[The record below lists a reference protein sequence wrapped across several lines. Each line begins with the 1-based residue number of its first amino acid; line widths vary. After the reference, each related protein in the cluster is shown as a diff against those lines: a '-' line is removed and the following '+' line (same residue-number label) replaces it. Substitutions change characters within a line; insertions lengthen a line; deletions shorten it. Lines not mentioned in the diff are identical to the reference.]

1 MVCVDTDAPP
11 KMPPKSYTP
20 AQILLSINAK
30 KTSDKDTNE
39 KTVEESREQ
48 ILGPPHA
55 VPSPDSERLK
65 SSPSQKGVNLSELL
79 TGNKNN
85 KNKPKTFMVKLK
97 VPPKQ
102 AHIVTLKFKDSGLLK
117 NAVSKPKVHAN
128 SSPHPFFKEVFQ
140 RLKTKSDMKVFHNG
154 DERDQPASIA
164 QRSYTLPK
172 PDRSSFKVRNLSPP
186 EMLQLKS
193 LYDHCQH
200 LGLPL
205 KTKIIIPDLSFSG
218 IDFLLFYSLYKDI
231 SSSRESIHKGY
242 VVTIDTEPNLNMQT
256 ITNSYRHLQ
265 FDERYNKF
273 FDPQYC
279 QSLAQDTV
287 NQWCDLYRPHEH
299 SRSLQKQY
307 IANDVF
313 NWLTTAFSNL
323 KKVNQVKRKEKLT
336 KKKSSSTKELDS
348 FIVFSDHEET
358 DHELDDFSTTVPS
371 LIIEG
376 PLGCG
381 KTSMIHSIVD
391 DELDGFVFE
400 FNSSQSR
407 ARKEIDF
414 HLKQIGTT
422 SMVQRSKSYNNDKTV
437 ILFDDVDLIDDDDKE
452 FWSGATDLL
461 SYSYRPVVF
470 ITSDLKKIPTHIVD
484 ESTVY
489 RFDKIPKNEIYQYLN
504 MLALSRNLNIDSKV
518 LNELSAMDLRKSL
531 MQLQMFSYN
540 FDLSNVGLTNVTVI
554 NDEDTTNVT
563 EHESNLEQLNNIQ
576 YQMDLDYFTK
586 AGKFSDD
593 ADSYID
599 EDLAGDL
606 GIVEGRISDRYE
618 TDRNSCI
625 EFYASKYFSNG
636 SRSKACRYMDG
647 DDYNKKHPA
656 NTFYSLSREK
666 VALDLLGLVRA
677 MAQREYTRA
686 QNNYPRRFDLHPLDT
701 FDLLHISST
710 TAL

>member
-1 MVCVDTDAPP
+1 MCVDTDVPP
-11 KMPPKSYTP
+11 NMPPKSYTP
-20 AQILLSINAK
+20 AQILLSFNTK
-30 KTSDKDTNE
+30 KQSDKDTNE
-39 KTVEESREQ
+39 KTVEECTKLIQVSPHTMSLPNSEESKS
-48 ILGPPHA
+48 PPQ
-55 VPSPDSERLK
+55 K
-65 SSPSQKGVNLSELL
+65 SVNLSELL
-79 TGNKNN
+79 TGNKNS
-85 KNKPKTFMVKLK
+85 KSKSKTFMVKLK
-97 VPPKQ
+97 VPQKQ
-102 AHIVTLKFKDSGLLK
+102 THMVTLKFKDSRMLG

-140 RLKTKSDMKVFHNG
+140 RLKTKSNLKVSHNDSGG
-154 DERDQPASIA
+154 DQSTSIT

-172 PDRSSFKVRNLSPP
+172 PNRSCFKVRNISPP

-200 LGLPL
+200 LDLCL
-205 KTKIIIPDLSFSG
+205 KTKTIIPDLSFSG
-218 IDFLLFYSLYKDI
+218 IDFLLFYSIYKGT
-231 SSSRESIHKGY
+231 SASHESTHQRY
-242 VVTIDTEPNLNMQT
+242 AVTIDSEPNLNMQT
-256 ITNSYRHLQ
+256 IANRYRHLQ

-273 FDPQYC
+273 FDPHYC
-279 QSLAQDTV
+279 QSLAQDTI
-287 NQWCDLYRPHEH
+287 NQWCDLYRPYDH
-299 SRSLQKQY
+299 SRCLQKQY

-323 KKVNQVKRKEKLT
+323 KKVNQTKRKEKLT
-336 KKKSSSTKELDS
+336 KKKSSSTKDIDS
-348 FIVFSDHEET
+348 FIVYSDHEET
-358 DHELDDFSTTVPS
+358 DDELDDFSTTVPS

-422 SMVQRSKSYNNDKTV
+422 SMVQRSTSYNNDKTV
-437 ILFDDVDLIDDDDKE
+437 ILFDDVDLIEDDDKD
-452 FWSGATDLL
+452 FWLGATELL

-489 RFDKIPKNEIYQYLN
+489 RFDKIPKNEVYQYLN

-518 LNELSAMDLRKSL
+518 LNEFSAMDLRKSL

-540 FDLSNVGLTNVTVI
+540 FDKSNVGLTNVTLI
-554 NDEDTTNVT
+554 NEENAKSAIGW
-563 EHESNLEQLNNIQ
+563 ESNLEKLNHIQ
-576 YQMDLDYFTK
+576 YQMDLRYFTK
-586 AGKFSDD
+586 QGEFIDD
-593 ADSYID
+593 TDSYTG
-599 EDLAGDL
+599 EDPADDL
-606 GIVEGRISDRYE
+606 GIGEGRISDRYE
-618 TDRNSCI
+618 TDRNSCL

-656 NTFYSLSREK
+656 NIFYSLSREK
-666 VALDLLGLVRA
+666 VALDIFGLVRA
-677 MAQREYTRA
+677 MAQKEYERA